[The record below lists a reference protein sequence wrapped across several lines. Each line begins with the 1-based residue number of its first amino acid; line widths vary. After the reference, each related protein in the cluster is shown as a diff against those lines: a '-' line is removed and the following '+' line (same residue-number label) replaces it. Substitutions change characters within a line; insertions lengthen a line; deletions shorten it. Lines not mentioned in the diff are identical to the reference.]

1 MEMLRR
7 SKDFKDRYREFSGD
21 EEEGVRVSFLRV
33 SDLRAKEGCEWV
45 TIGNREHHRSRVT
58 SYRIEMEEAA
68 SVGDAHARGKHRI
81 LAELGRV
88 DHEVRFLEK
97 ELEELGQ
104 TDIVL
109 TVCEE

>member
-1 MEMLRR
+1 M
-7 SKDFKDRYREFSGD
+7 
-21 EEEGVRVSFLRV
+21 RVSFLRV

-68 SVGDAHARGKHRI
+68 SVGDAHARGKHMI

-88 DHEVRFLEK
+88 EQEVRFLEVRDSSSSFYSIFSC
-97 ELEELGQ
+97 LIHTCSMLLGCRLFSKNWLMCSKS
-104 TDIVL
+104 IL
-109 TVCEE
+109 R